1 MEQFK
6 TNFFFILVDERGLSI
21 KVFRI
26 LEILSKEVDA
36 ETWDKV
42 SIIKKQTHI
51 KHMSDVA

>member
-42 SIIKKQTHI
+42 FIIKKQTHI

>member
-6 TNFFFILVDERGLSI
+6 TNFFFILVDERGFSI

-42 SIIKKQTHI
+42 FIIKNKPI
-51 KHMSDVA
+51 

>member
-1 MEQFK
+1 M
-6 TNFFFILVDERGLSI
+6 DERGLSI

-51 KHMSDVA
+51 KHMSDVALYVAAML

>member
-1 MEQFK
+1 M
-6 TNFFFILVDERGLSI
+6 DERGLSI